1 MFNINLLSF
10 SVTDEEVGNLG
21 ERWGCFRGDKMTK
34 SYGGFLSGPRFMDDY
49 RMVTLWLWLTKS
61 YWKWPSRNSGFTHW
75 KWWFSI
81 VNLYVYQRVLENA
94 LWTYGWSL
102 GVALFSEPPQHPVSA
117 KLLRTELLHWW
128 WLVVDLP
135 LWKILVSWDDDIP
148 NIWKNMIDVLEDSH
162 FFEWSCRFEGN
173 LPRCFWS
180 TFRWSVPRGSW
191 KLRWWMA
198 GRPIGWN

>member
-1 MFNINLLSF
+1 MYVLGSCTGALFGRVKKNGPGSDWNSQQKSQLFF
-10 SVTDEEVGNLG
+10 SSTQH
-21 ERWGCFRGDKMTK
+21 
-34 SYGGFLSGPRFMDDY
+34 
-49 RMVTLWLWLTKS
+49 S